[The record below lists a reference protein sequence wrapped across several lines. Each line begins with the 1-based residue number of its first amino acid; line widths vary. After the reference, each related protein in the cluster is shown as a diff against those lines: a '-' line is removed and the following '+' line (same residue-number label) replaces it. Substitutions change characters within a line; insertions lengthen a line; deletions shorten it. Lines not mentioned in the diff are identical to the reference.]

1 MITSMTLTGDR
12 IGRLDVAIAL
22 FVSAAAVLMM
32 VGQAGNE
39 TRDVS
44 VVAAPFALALTIPLL
59 WRRAAPV
66 PAIAVSLAALLVYAA
81 VFGGGGMI
89 TCFFTVPMLLLFA
102 YAAGAQ
108 LPDDVTRRGLG
119 LSLAFA
125 LAICLTDGPDGATPE
140 SIVFVGPIAAA
151 LWGLGRLVR
160 SRTAMAAELESRTHE
175 LRAARDERARLEVAT
190 DRARLSSEL
199 DVLLQRR
206 LAELGRLAE
215 AGARQEDPQAAAATL
230 VAIEDAGR
238 ATLEDMRTV
247 VGVLRGGE
255 DDAPRDPQPTLTH
268 LDALLVRAKGAG
280 ARLEI
285 EGSPRVL
292 PPGVELSAYRVVEH
306 LLAALEDAPGVGVRV
321 RFADDAL
328 ELEVSGPAKP
338 RGEDAIKRAR
348 ERVRLHHGTLQAVT
362 RGGRAEAV
370 VSLPIYAGA

>member
-160 SRTAMAAELESRTHE
+160 SRTAMAAEL
-175 LRAARDERARLEVAT
+175 
-190 DRARLSSEL
+190 
-199 DVLLQRR
+199 
-206 LAELGRLAE
+206 
-215 AGARQEDPQAAAATL
+215 
-230 VAIEDAGR
+230 
-238 ATLEDMRTV
+238 
-247 VGVLRGGE
+247 
-255 DDAPRDPQPTLTH
+255 
-268 LDALLVRAKGAG
+268 
-280 ARLEI
+280 
-285 EGSPRVL
+285 
-292 PPGVELSAYRVVEH
+292 
-306 LLAALEDAPGVGVRV
+306 
-321 RFADDAL
+321 
-328 ELEVSGPAKP
+328 
-338 RGEDAIKRAR
+338 
-348 ERVRLHHGTLQAVT
+348 
-362 RGGRAEAV
+362 
-370 VSLPIYAGA
+370 